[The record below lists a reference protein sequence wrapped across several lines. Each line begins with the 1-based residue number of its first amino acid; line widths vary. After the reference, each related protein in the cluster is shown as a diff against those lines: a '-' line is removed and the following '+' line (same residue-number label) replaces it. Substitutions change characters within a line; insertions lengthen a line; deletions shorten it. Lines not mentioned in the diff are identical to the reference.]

1 MTASPPA
8 AEQYAKKSAAP
19 GLPSEEEIRQIIDAA
34 LNSAIPEPWE
44 VSAHAT
50 QRILSLTRPAFE
62 AMDAKADR
70 LAESVG
76 RLSVQ
81 LDAAETKL
89 AQAVEALEPF
99 ADENNGV
106 MQDLLWGDLPDT
118 ATGTITIRLGHIRAA
133 RAVVREFRNDSA
145 AARKETT

>member
-1 MTASPPA
+1 MNASPPA

-19 GLPSEEEIRQIIDAA
+19 GMPSEEEIRQIVDAA

-89 AQAVEALEPF
+89 AQAVGALRHLKLRDIEGAMMPERLRIAEAAILALAE
-99 ADENNGV
+99 E
-106 MQDLLWGDLPDT
+106 
-118 ATGTITIRLGHIRAA
+118 
-133 RAVVREFRNDSA
+133 
-145 AARKETT
+145 KEG